1 MITKFVVPPLG
12 GNRAHLNHRLPPA
25 RVATTNKTGM
35 YDYRKW
41 SREKQAAALK
51 ERVAHGFPLHSPPHV
66 LEPGAYRIITGA
78 CFEHKP
84 ILQSPARL
92 KWFEQQL
99 LDHLQNQCL
108 DVAAWVVLPNHYHIL
123 VKIPDI
129 KSFTKAQGQLHGRT
143 SFAINKEDNEQG
155 RQVWFRCSDR
165 VMRSERH
172 YFTTLN
178 YIHNNPVK
186 HGYVEKWG
194 DWAYSS
200 YHWYL
205 ENKGRDWLVELWQ
218 EYPVLNYGDQWD
230 VL

>member
-186 HGYVEKWG
+186 HGYVCLLYTSPSPRDQRG
-194 DWAYSS
+194 SRMPSS
-200 YHWYL
+200 A
-205 ENKGRDWLVELWQ
+205 
-218 EYPVLNYGDQWD
+218 
-230 VL
+230 

>member
-1 MITKFVVPPLG
+1 
-12 GNRAHLNHRLPPA
+12 
-25 RVATTNKTGM
+25 M

-41 SREKQAAALK
+41 NREKQAAALN

-66 LEPGAYRIITGA
+66 SEPGAYRIITGA
-78 CFEHKP
+78 CFEHRP
-84 ILQSPARL
+84 NLEAPARL
-92 KWFEQQL
+92 KWFEQKL
-99 LDHLQNQCL
+99 LEHLQKQTL
-108 DVAAWVVLPNHYHIL
+108 KIAAWVVLPNHYHVL
-123 VKIPDI
+123 LKIPDI

-143 SFAINKEDNEQG
+143 SFEINQEDNEEG
-155 RQVWFRCSDR
+155 RQVWYRCSDR

-172 YFTTLN
+172 YFATIN

-186 HGYVEKWG
+186 HGYVDKWG